1 MASAFGERPRFYEGQ
16 FLSAAD
22 LSTLVDYMRSSEAR
36 HALGGH
42 SWGIAIGLQLTERS
56 SPGAPKRVEV
66 TLQPGFAW
74 DGFGRPITNA
84 RPTRLP
90 EDLFADIAYNPT
102 VDDVAAG
109 GTGRLVQV
117 WLAYSEIK
125 GRDPAPGFETCATDD
140 QASRIDESF
149 RFEIGAQAASR
160 QRSPVA
166 IGPVNVDAVQA
177 LSRFDPAAPAVWDGS
192 VPHQDFPLT
201 GKPPRWL
208 VPVGYVRWIARD
220 GALGYFA
227 ERELAPADKASGR
240 IRAFRRYIGSVAEY
254 IEAADGAIVLHRR
267 SEDPTGPHR
276 FANLLAATLDPA
288 ALLDDLVWVEGN
300 IRIVGDARL
309 CDGRMIWRDGDG
321 RDQGTD
327 FHIARGGDDPAVPA
341 PGKRELRVTIGPAAQ
356 ADNRL
361 VIGPEQPPV
370 APADKPIVAPHLVVV
385 SSGDIGIGRRD
396 PEARLN
402 VVGARIRLQDS
413 TAANAR
419 KLDLTS
425 QGGGVGVESP
435 TSSLTLRAFGPA
447 PANQVLINPEANDG
461 RVGIR
466 VKTPQHDIDAK
477 GHSIKLG
484 LEEDGGGQLVLTHS
498 GPNNLFIE
506 ARNAAGTAPA
516 PELRFIGPGGA
527 NLPLASMRADLTHVS
542 NRLVVGHAAPG
553 HDVDIRATRIKLGLE
568 ANGGGQLVLVNNA
581 NDNRIYL
588 EGFSADGN
596 GHAAE
601 MLITGRWATTLP
613 HFTVRAATAQFDG
626 NVGIGTGTPLA
637 PLHVA
642 GATLRVDGPAGQQA
656 VMGAEINGAI
666 MFGSP
671 NAGVNYA
678 DMRRLSTGWDTSNAN
693 AWLTV
698 YCRQVIEVSDERAKE
713 RVRPLANALDRV
725 SRLRGVSYRFRG
737 EENAPDGDRIGLI
750 AQEVR
755 AIVPEA
761 VPADERRQG
770 VAYSALVPLLIEAI
784 KDLKGEVE
792 TLRAEVAELS
802 KAATNTAAGPRPVAK
817 KRPASKA

>member
-16 FLSAAD
+16 FLSADD
-22 LSTLVDYMRSSEAR
+22 LSVLVDYMRTSEAR

-66 TLQPGFAW
+66 SLQPGFAW

-90 EDLFADIAYNPT
+90 EDLFADIPYHPV
-102 VDDVAAG
+102 VDNVAAG

-117 WLAYSEIK
+117 WLAYDEIR

-149 RFEIGAQAASR
+149 RFEIGPQPVSR

-166 IGPVNVDAVQA
+166 IGPVNVDAVAA
-177 LSRFDPAAPAVWDGS
+177 LSRFDPAAPPVWDSS
-192 VPHQDFPLT
+192 VPHQGFPLA
-201 GKPPRWL
+201 GNPPRWL
-208 VPVGYVRWIARD
+208 VPIGYVRWIARD
-220 GALGYFA
+220 NALGYFA
-227 ERELAPADKASGR
+227 ERDLAPADKVTGL

-288 ALLDDLVWVEGN
+288 TLLDDLVWVEGN
-300 IRIVGDARL
+300 LRIVGDARVSGGKL
-309 CDGRMIWRDGDG
+309 IWRDADG

-327 FHIARGGDDPAVPA
+327 FFMTRGGDDPPLPA
-341 PGKRELRVTIGPAAQ
+341 AGKRELRIVIGPAAQ
-356 ADNRL
+356 TDNRL
-361 VIGPEQPPV
+361 VIGPEQPPAAPGAPPTV
-370 APADKPIVAPHLVVV
+370 APQLVVV
-385 SSGDIGIGRRD
+385 SSGDVGIGRAD

-413 TAANAR
+413 TAATAR
-419 KLDLTS
+419 KIDLTS
-425 QGGGVGVESP
+425 QATGVSLESP
-435 TSSLTLRAFGPA
+435 TSALTLRAFGAA
-447 PANQVLINPEANDG
+447 PANQVLINPEPNDG
-461 RVGIR
+461 MVGIR
-466 VKTPQHDIDAK
+466 VKTPQHDVDAK
-477 GHSIKLG
+477 GRTIKLG
-484 LEEDGGGQLVLTHS
+484 LEQDGGGQLVLTHN
-498 GPNNLFIE
+498 GPNNIFVE
-506 ARNAAGTAPA
+506 ARNAAGNAPA
-516 PELRFIGPGGA
+516 PELRFTGPGGA
-527 NLPLASMRADLTHVS
+527 NLPLASLRADLTHIS
-542 NRLVVGHAAPG
+542 NRLAVGHAAPA

-568 ANGGGQLVLVNNA
+568 ANGGGQLVLVNNP

-588 EGFSADGN
+588 EGFSSDGN

-601 MLITGRWATTLP
+601 MLITGRWAATLP
-613 HFTVRAATAQFDG
+613 HFTVRATTTQFEG
-626 NVGIGTGTPLA
+626 NVGIGTGAPQA

-656 VMGAEINGAI
+656 VMGAEVNGAI

-678 DMRRLSTGWDTSNAN
+678 DMRRLSTGWTTADAN
-693 AWLTV
+693 AWLSV
-698 YCRQVIEVSDERAKE
+698 YCREVIEISDARAKE
-713 RVRPLANALDRV
+713 QVRPLTNALDRV

-737 EENAPDGDRIGLI
+737 EESAQDGDRIGLI

-755 AIVPEA
+755 QIVPEA

-770 VAYSALVPLLIEAI
+770 IAYSALVPLLIEAV
-784 KDLKGEVE
+784 KDLKAEIE
-792 TLRAEVAELS
+792 TLRTQVASL
-802 KAATNTAAGPRPVAK
+802 TAAPKATTAK
-817 KRPASKA
+817 KPPATKS